1 MPGSADAAVCTGGTL
16 TTPCTMLGTATL
28 TGGVLTLT
36 SPTTLT
42 SPASINGTA
51 QSVVDALPTDSR
63 RAPHRHRLLSL
74 RPPRVKRRLEHH
86 GDLIAFHLRGYVV
99 HRPARLIPGQR
110 HPGQRGQHDVVRA
123 VPSGYRQRL
132 RARAGWH
139 ECPDNHGESERL
151 VGQHPGERRHR
162 GLHLDHHDDHCLGA
176 MMRGCC

>member
-1 MPGSADAAVCTGGTL
+1 LPGSADAAVCTGGTL

-36 SPTTLT
+36 SP
-42 SPASINGTA
+42 ASINGTA

-63 RAPHRHRLLSL
+63 RAPHRHRLL
-74 RPPRVKRRLEHH
+74 
-86 GDLIAFHLRGYVV
+86 
-99 HRPARLIPGQR
+99 
-110 HPGQRGQHDVVRA
+110 
-123 VPSGYRQRL
+123 
-132 RARAGWH
+132 
-139 ECPDNHGESERL
+139 SERL